1 MAAVKWGVLGTANIA
16 RGCTIPGM
24 KLAED
29 CELYAIA
36 GRSLEKAESF
46 KEEFGFEKAYGSY
59 EELIADR
66 DVQAVYIPLPN
77 SLHLKWVKESLNAGK
92 HVICEKPLA
101 LNARDAK
108 EMFDTAKEKGVY
120 LMEAY
125 AYLHSPYVESLKSDI
140 ASGMI
145 GDVNYIETAFVTQ
158 GYTEDIRLHK
168 DLGGGVM
175 YDLGCYCTTMI
186 LSLIDS
192 EPETVKAIAE
202 FTDLGVD
209 AMTSAMIRFRNGA
222 RAAFDVGMVLGDKN
236 SARYDRLYIHGS
248 KGSIRSDAEYN
259 QAGDV
264 SYRIFIRDEIIE
276 RKVSNPQNYSLE
288 IAQMCRCINGED
300 TPHLTP
306 EFSIKNAELMD
317 RILLEIGY

>member
-46 KEEFGFEKAYGSY
+46 KQEFGFEKAYGSY
-59 EELIADR
+59 EDLIADK

-108 EMFDTAKEKGVY
+108 EMFDTAKKNGVY

-125 AYLHSPYVESLKSDI
+125 AYLHTPYMESLKNDV
-140 ASGMI
+140 ASGII
-145 GDVNYIETAFVTQ
+145 GSVDYIETAFVTQ

-168 DLGGGVM
+168 DMGGGAM

-192 EPETVKAIAE
+192 EPEYVKAIAE

-209 AMTSAMIRFRNGA
+209 AMTTGIIRFGNGA
-222 RAAFDVGMVLGDKN
+222 RAAFDVGMVLGVKTD
-236 SARYDRLYIHGS
+236 SRYDRLYIHGS
-248 KGSIRSDAEYN
+248 KGSIRSDVEYN
-259 QAGDV
+259 RDGDV
-264 SYRIFIRDEIIE
+264 SYRIFTADEIIE
-276 RKVSNPQNYSLE
+276 RKVCVPQNYSLE
-288 IAQMCRCINGED
+288 IANMCRCINGEE
-300 TPHLTP
+300 TPHVAP

-317 RILLEIGY
+317 RVFKEIGY